1 MNLATRL
8 KVIESKYHPRWLIIF
23 RVLLGLALFIRG
35 IQFIKDKSI
44 LVRAIETTSVLHE
57 LYWLE
62 MIIPWVHLLGG
73 LFILIGIFTRWAIV
87 FQLPIVVGAIVF
99 VNAKKGLFA
108 GNSELFFSIA
118 VLVLLIVFLVEGD
131 GFLSWKKMLRKE
143 KDIV

>member
-1 MNLATRL
+1 MNLTSRL
-8 KVIESKYHPRWLIIF
+8 KLIESKYHPRWLIIL
-23 RVLLGLALFIRG
+23 RVLLGLALFFRG
-35 IQFIKDKSI
+35 IQFIRDNSI
-44 LVRAIETTSVLHE
+44 LVRAIESTSTLKE
-57 LYWLE
+57 LDWLQ

-87 FQLPIVVGAIVF
+87 FQIPVVVGAIVF

-108 GNSELFFSIA
+108 GSSELVFSIV